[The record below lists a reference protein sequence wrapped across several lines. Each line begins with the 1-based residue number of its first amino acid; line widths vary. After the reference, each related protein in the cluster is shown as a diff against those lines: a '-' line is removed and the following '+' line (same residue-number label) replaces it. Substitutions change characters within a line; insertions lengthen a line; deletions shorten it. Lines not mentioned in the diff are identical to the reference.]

1 MKDYYSIF
9 EISSQATMDDIKKQ
23 YKKLA
28 LRYHPDKNNNSDI
41 YNSKFQDINDAY
53 SVLSN
58 PKKRLLYD
66 IHKQFEILEPYELSD
81 KELFILYHFYN
92 KMVTST
98 EIKFL
103 KCLYYSFP
111 SHLKEKVKSFFTIC
125 KSTSI
130 QPISHFKYIDAS
142 NVHENYNIQLYRQL
156 QDVYN
161 NITKLIILKTKQ
173 RYIHLFI
180 THSDYTFTI
189 YNSNSSILT
198 ISIETIPDKPFYKQG
213 SHLYYQHTI
222 NIYELYYGSRFMIHL
237 PNKLRLH
244 CIANELIDKNQSI
257 IKRFGCK
264 DNKNQRGD
272 LIIKYHLDKTK
283 IDPKYKSVLHTIFH
297 KDKPKEFE
305 GIIYRL

>member
-9 EISSQATMDDIKKQ
+9 EISQQASMDDIKKQ
-23 YKKLA
+23 YKYLA
-28 LRYHPDKNNNSDI
+28 LTYHPDKNHSSDI
-41 YNSKFQDINDAY
+41 YNSKFQDINEAY

-81 KELFILYHFYN
+81 KELFVLYHFYN
-92 KMVTST
+92 KMSKST

-103 KCLYYSFP
+103 KCLYHSFP
-111 SHLKEKVKSFFTIC
+111 PHLKEKVKSFFTTC

-130 QPISHFKYIDAS
+130 QSISHFKYIDAS
-142 NVHENYNIQLYRQL
+142 NVHENYKIQLYRKL
-156 QDVYN
+156 QDVYEN
-161 NITKLIILKTKQ
+161 VVKIIILKTKH

-189 YNSNSSILT
+189 YNSQSSILT
-198 ISIETIPDKPFYKQG
+198 LSIETIPDKQFYKQG

-222 NIYELYYGSRFMIHL
+222 NIYELYYGSRFIIYL
-237 PNKLRLH
+237 PNKMRLN
-244 CIANELIDKNQSI
+244 CIATELVTKHQSI
-257 IKRFGCK
+257 IKRLGCK

-297 KDKPKEFE
+297 KDALSEFE